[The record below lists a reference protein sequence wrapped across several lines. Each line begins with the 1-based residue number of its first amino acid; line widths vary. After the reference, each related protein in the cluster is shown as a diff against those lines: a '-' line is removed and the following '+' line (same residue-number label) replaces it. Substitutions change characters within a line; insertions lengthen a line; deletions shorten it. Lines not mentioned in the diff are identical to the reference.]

1 VSVVVAGGCRSG
13 AGDVDVESYFD
24 SEATFQT
31 SFYEQYK
38 TLVRRNLLRDRDRY
52 LSRLHLGQL
61 LFVAVF
67 AGLVWFR
74 TERTETTAED
84 RIGIVSITHNR
95 RGREGRYVPGEY
107 VEVNLSQL
115 LFVAVLL

>member
-1 VSVVVAGGCRSG
+1 MVKRNLFKDRVVVVLVVVDVVVVVVVAGGRRSG
-13 AGDVDVESYFD
+13 AGEVDVESYFD

-31 SFYEQYK
+31 GFCEQYK

-61 LFVAVF
+61 LFVAIF

-84 RIGIVSITHNR
+84 RIGIVCAQHQWLYTER
-95 RGREGRYVPGEY
+95 
-107 VEVNLSQL
+107 
-115 LFVAVLL
+115 

>member
-1 VSVVVAGGCRSG
+1 VSTQSL
-13 AGDVDVESYFD
+13 VDVCVCVCVDTAGCEEIDMVERYID
-24 SEATFQT
+24 SAATFQT
-31 SFYEQYK
+31 DFLQQYK

-52 LSRLHLGQL
+52 LSKLHFSQL

-84 RIGIVSITHNR
+84 RIGIVSTR
-95 RGREGRYVPGEY
+95 RGYYGHIYCGH
-107 VEVNLSQL
+107 SH
-115 LFVAVLL
+115 